1 MHAFISIA
9 ALAAI
14 IPALAAPTGNVPI
27 NKFAGQV
34 KANSYIIKLKD
45 GVSKDAHLSAL
56 ISKFTTGSSLQ
67 YKYGDVFHGYA
78 VTLKGKDLDFVR
90 LSKDIEYI
98 EEDGIATINY
108 FPGDA
113 SEVAE
118 RAVPEAEALNTRATG
133 GAGVD
138 VYGIDTVSQGIYT
151 AHNCFGGRARWGAT
165 YGGYAN
171 ADGNGHGTH
180 TAGTAV
186 GSNYGQASAANI
198 IAVKETVVADTMA
211 HIVLSDQGSGSYSD
225 IISGVNYAYNSAKSS
240 GRPSIATMSLG
251 GPADASLD
259 SAINNAINGGV
270 HFTIAAGNSNVD
282 ASGTSPARVAAAIT
296 VGAVDYNNAKASF
309 SNYGSILDI
318 QAPGVNVLSAW
329 IGSPSATNTI
339 SGTSMATPFVA
350 GILAYAISE
359 YGNKSPASLAA
370 DLRSHARAVA
380 TGVPSGTTNLVATKW

>member
-1 MHAFISIA
+1 MHAFISVA

-14 IPALAAPTGNVPI
+14 IPALAAPTGNIPI

-45 GVSKDAHLSAL
+45 GVSKDAHLSTL
-56 ISKFTTGSSLQ
+56 ISKFTAGSSLQ

-90 LSKDIEYI
+90 QSKDVEFI
-98 EEDGIATINY
+98 EEDGIATIEY

-118 RAVPEAEALNTRATG
+118 RAVPEAEPLHARATG
-133 GAGVD
+133 GAGTD
-138 VYGIDTVSQGIYT
+138 VYGIDTGIYT

-186 GSNYGQASAANI
+186 GATYGQATSANI
-198 IAVKETVVADTMA
+198 IAVK
-211 HIVLSDQGSGSYSD
+211 VLSDQGSGAYSD
-225 IISGVNYAYNSAKSS
+225 IISGVNYAYNSFKSS
-240 GRPSIATMSLG
+240 GRPSVATMSLG
-251 GPADASLD
+251 GPADSGLD
-259 SAINNAINGGV
+259 SAVQNAMNGGL

-282 ASGTSPARVAAAIT
+282 ASTTSPARVAAANTI
-296 VGAVDYNNAKASF
+296 GAIDSSNTKASF
-309 SNYGSILDI
+309 SNYGSIVDVHAL
-318 QAPGVNVLSAW
+318 GVNVLSAW

-350 GILAYAISE
+350 GILAVALGE
-359 YGNKSPASLAA
+359 YGQVSPASLSSS
-370 DLRSHARAVA
+370 LKSHAQAVVK
-380 TGVPSGTTNLVATKW
+380 GVPSGTTNLKATRW

>member
-1 MHAFISIA
+1 MHAFISVA
-9 ALAAI
+9 VLAAI
-14 IPALAAPTGNVPI
+14 IPALSAPTSNVPI

-56 ISKFTTGSSLQ
+56 ISKFTAGSSLQ

-98 EEDGIATINY
+98 EEDGIATIDY

-138 VYGIDTVSQGIYT
+138 VYGIDTGIYT

-186 GSNYGQASAANI
+186 GNTYGQATSANI
-198 IAVKETVVADTMA
+198 IAVK
-211 HIVLSDQGSGSYSD
+211 VLSDAGSGSYSD
-225 IISGVNYAYNSAKSS
+225 IISGVNYAYNSYRSS
-240 GRPSIATMSLG
+240 GRPSISTMSLG
-251 GPADASLD
+251 GPADSSLD

-282 ASGTSPARVAAAIT
+282 ASSTSPARVAAAIT

-309 SNYGSILDI
+309 SNYGSIVDI

-350 GILAYAISE
+350 GILANAISQ
-359 YGNKSPASLAA
+359 YGSKSPAQLAA

-380 TGVPSGTTNLVATKW
+380 TGEPSGTTNLLATKW